1 MHVFSR
7 HRPSVKLTTRLSQKQ
22 ANKPG
27 HRVILR
33 FSRDLATQ
41 ILATLHRRF
50 GVFHPPEHPDKQRY
64 FHISA

>member
-1 MHVFSR
+1 MDVFSK
-7 HRPSVKLTTRLSQKQ
+7 HRPSVKLKTRLSQEQ
-22 ANKPG
+22 AIKPV

-33 FSRDLATQ
+33 FSLDLATQ